1 MELIGIFKKKI
12 YSSDKGYIIGLLKVK
27 ETSDELLK
35 EYIGKTITFTGY
47 FHELV
52 IDDIYKFEG
61 ELDNHPKYGEQ
72 FKVLKYEKVKPNDI
86 NGVIEFLSSDMFPG
100 IGEAI
105 AKIIVDK
112 LGNNALN
119 LILED
124 NTVLDD
130 IPKLTKKKKDVII
143 NNLKLYEESNSIY
156 VSLTE
161 IGFNIKDSMSIYNKY
176 KKQTL
181 DIINN
186 NIYQIIN
193 DIDEIN
199 FSKVDSIALNQGLNK
214 IDPERIK
221 ACIIYIMNELTF
233 QKGDTYLDYE
243 DIIRGVVNYIQ
254 EDLSLD
260 IFDEYMYELE
270 KERKIVN
277 YDKHYYLQEIFSNE
291 TYIAEKIV
299 DLSTKDNKKIKDID
313 KYLEKLEKKYKI
325 EYNDKQKEAIIE
337 SLESN
342 ITIITGGPGT
352 GKTTIIEAIV
362 ELYKE
367 INDYDKDEL
376 EEHLALLAPTGRAS
390 KRMAEKANFKSSTI
404 HRYLKWDKD
413 TNKFGVN
420 EYNPQKHEL
429 IIVDEVSMIDI
440 NLFANLLKGLTK
452 NIKLVLVGDYNQLPS
467 VGPGQI
473 LKDLIESEII
483 NVVELD
489 LLYRQDEDSYIPVLA
504 KEINDNELSES
515 FLNQKSDYTF
525 LECSSDSIKYN
536 LSNLCKKLIEKG
548 YDYKRVQVM
557 APMYMGENGID
568 NLNIELQKIFN
579 PRTSDKEEITYAGV
593 TYRENDKVLQLVNV
607 PDLNVY
613 NGDIGVIKKIE
624 SSLYTESKKDEITID
639 FDGNIVTYKQND
651 FNKIKHGFI
660 ISIHKSQGSE
670 FELVILPICN
680 SYRRMLYKKLL
691 YTAVTRAKKKLIVLG
706 EVQPFIYAVNN
717 DREQTR
723 KTSLLD
729 KLASKLY
736 K

>member
-27 ETSDELLK
+27 ETTDELLK
-35 EYIGKTITFTGY
+35 EYIGKSITFTGY
-47 FHELV
+47 FHELI

-100 IGEAI
+100 IGDAI
-105 AKIIVDK
+105 AKTIVDK

-130 IPKLTKKKKDVII
+130 IPKLTQKKKDVII

-156 VSLTE
+156 VNLTE

-199 FSKVDSIALNQGLNK
+199 FSKVDSIALKQGLDK

-221 ACIIYIMNELTF
+221 ACILYIMNELTF
-233 QKGDTYLDYE
+233 QKGDTYLEYE

-254 EDLSLD
+254 EDISLD

-270 KERKIVN
+270 KNRKIVN

-291 TYIAEKIV
+291 SYIAERVV
-299 DLSTKDNKKIKDID
+299 DLSTKDNKKIKDIN

-367 INDYDKDEL
+367 INDYNKDEL
-376 EEHLALLAPTGRAS
+376 EQHLALLAPTGRAS

-429 IIVDEVSMIDI
+429 VIVDEVSMIDV

-483 NVVELD
+483 NVIELD

-579 PRTSDKEEITYAGV
+579 PRTPDKEEITYAGV

-639 FDGNIVTYKQND
+639 FDGTIVTYKQND

-717 DREQTR
+717 NREQTR

>member
-27 ETSDELLK
+27 ETTDELLK
-35 EYIGKTITFTGY
+35 QYIGKTITFTGY

-72 FKVLKYEKVKPNDI
+72 FKVLKYEKVKPNDV

-105 AKIIVDK
+105 AKTIVDK

-124 NTVLDD
+124 NTILDN
-130 IPKLTKKKKDVII
+130 IPKLTQKKKDVII

-156 VSLTE
+156 VNLTE

-199 FSKVDSIALNQGLNK
+199 FSKVDNIAINKGLDK
-214 IDPERIK
+214 LDSERIK
-221 ACIIYIMNELTF
+221 ACILYIMNELTF
-233 QKGDTYLDYE
+233 QKGDTYLEYE
-243 DIIRGVVNYIQ
+243 DIIRGVCNYIQ

-260 IFDEYMYELE
+260 TFDEYMYELE
-270 KERKIVN
+270 KNRKIVN

-291 TYIAEKIV
+291 TYVAERIV
-299 DLSTKDNKKIKDID
+299 DLSTKDDKKIKDIN
-313 KYLEKLEKKYKI
+313 KYLDKLEKKYKI
-325 EYNDKQKEAIIE
+325 TYNDKQKDAIIN

-352 GKTTIIEAIV
+352 GKTTIIKAIKD
-362 ELYKE
+362 LYKE
-367 INDYDKDEL
+367 LNDYDKDEL

-390 KRMAEKANFKSSTI
+390 KRMSETTNFKSSTI

-420 EYNPQKHEL
+420 EYNPQKHNL
-429 IIVDEVSMIDI
+429 VIVDEVSMIDI

-483 NVVELD
+483 NVIELD

-504 KEINDNELSES
+504 KEINDNDLSEN
-515 FLNQKSDYTF
+515 FLNKKSDYTF
-525 LECSSDSIKYN
+525 LECSSDSIRYN

-579 PRTSDKEEITYAGV
+579 PRTPDKEEITYAGV

-691 YTAVTRAKKKLIVLG
+691 YTAITRAKKKLIVLG
-706 EVQPFIYAVNN
+706 EVQPFVYAVNN
-717 DREQTR
+717 DRENTR